1 VRARRALAAGTA
13 LACAAALAVPAASAS
28 APDIKPPASRLAD
41 MFTLRHSTVTG
52 SGSAPRSL
60 TRVLVRAQE
69 FDLLLSSLKV
79 NPGSA
84 VVQYYNDGEDPH
96 DLQIQRVGDA
106 GVAAIP
112 ELPPGELGEIGIE
125 LRRRSRYLMW
135 CSLSNHRELGMEATL
150 RVRRKRH

>member
-13 LACAAALAVPAASAS
+13 LACVAALAVPAASAS
-28 APDIKPPASRLAD
+28 APKPP
-41 MFTLRHSTVTG
+41 
-52 SGSAPRSL
+52 

-69 FDLLLSSLKV
+69 FDLLLSSPKV

-96 DLQIQRVGDA
+96 DLLIQRVGDS
-106 GVAAIP
+106 GVAAMP
-112 ELPPGELGEIGIE
+112 ELPPGELGEISIE

-150 RVRRKRH
+150 RVRRKRR